1 MTVIYWCRRGDRR
14 AQRMVQKA
22 QKMVQKSRARRS
34 LDTFS
39 PQPKRRRHRTADG
52 VGRSAM
58 AAGTVMA
65 PAKPVSDTDEE
76 LPLFDMVNSSFSVG
90 DLIWVRFRQYPF
102 WPALVSSSIC
112 DRLTVVMM
120 MMKDDD
126 LLTYC
131 VICFYAIQSLDRNFS
146 NKYLVTYLLTMVIT
160 ETKDCS
166 FS

>member
-1 MTVIYWCRRGDRR
+1 MIVTYWCRRGDRR

-22 QKMVQKSRARRS
+22 QKMVRKSRARRS
-34 LDTFS
+34 LDTVS

-52 VGRSAM
+52 IGRSAM
-58 AAGTVMA
+58 AAGTVTS

-90 DLIWVRFRQYPF
+90 DLIWVKFRQYPF

-112 DRLTVVMM
+112 DRIMTVMM

-126 LLTYC
+126 SGDNRY
-131 VICFYAIQSLDRNFS
+131 
-146 NKYLVTYLLTMVIT
+146 
-160 ETKDCS
+160 
-166 FS
+166 